1 MPTWYV
7 KRLRT
12 GLIATTDQVG
22 ADEYVAEPFSSQ
34 DDALAWIKLFNCS
47 RETRHNVW
55 GMVIVFALLA
65 GIGLMGPSL
74 FQAAISSL

>member
-1 MPTWYV
+1 VPTWYV
-7 KRLRT
+7 KRSRT

-22 ADEYVAEPFSSQ
+22 ADEYVAEPFPSQ
-34 DDALAWIKLFNCS
+34 DDALAWIKLFNCR

-55 GMVIVFALLA
+55 GMVIVIGLLA